1 MHPNQSF
8 RKPNDAGNIAFA
20 QDRGFGV
27 LAVNHDDGPL
37 IAHIPFALNDAGTVA
52 DLHLIRSNPILR
64 CLDTPQNAVIAV
76 SGPDGYVSPDWY
88 EVPDQVPTW
97 NYVAVHLRG
106 TLERLPQDQ
115 MHAMLDMQSAHF
127 EDQLAPKPPWLTTK
141 MTPDVLDKMM
151 RQIVPCRLN
160 VTAINGTWKL
170 NQNKPDDVRLRAA
183 DKVETSTTGSETQ
196 TLAHLMRHPPQS

>member
-1 MHPNQSF
+1 VPASF
-8 RKPNDAGNIAFA
+8 
-20 QDRGFGV
+20 
-27 LAVNHDDGPL
+27 
-37 IAHIPFALNDAGTVA
+37 
-52 DLHLIRSNPILR
+52 
-64 CLDTPQNAVIAV
+64 NAKGICAI

-127 EDQLAPKPPWLTTK
+127 EDQLAPKPPF
-141 MTPDVLDKMM
+141 
-151 RQIVPCRLN
+151 
-160 VTAINGTWKL
+160 